1 MEGEGISAERR
12 VEIRVRKNGR
22 KDKVIVEKS
31 AAKGLPEGWIKKLE
45 ITNRSSRKIRRDPF
59 FIDPKS
65 GYIFQSFK
73 DASRYVETGDIGH
86 YARKVKESYTEDDD
100 SGNGKT
106 VYVEKRSADDLLE
119 KEKKID
125 THVRESKPRNLSTSD
140 EHSRK
145 CNMNSDLS
153 IVASQVLEDLGEK
166 EEAKDPIETQPIVKR
181 VTRSQ
186 AKASKNE
193 EVVDLKRKNLSSSN
207 AKSAKESVKS
217 RMRSSARSQEPKKE
231 SAMKEEDEKGSTEKR
246 ITRSKAKVKTKE
258 LSNSVARRTS
268 KRLAGIELEP
278 TPELKTRTK
287 VQRIVP
293 PDEQQTPEC
302 NKTGTK
308 AQRII
313 PPDDGTA
320 GKCTD
325 DEQTPECNKI
335 GTKAQRITAP
345 DDGTAGKC
353 KQPVNPVATS
363 GLNETEIP
371 LNKEAAKSYI
381 ENRSQKPYAAAAATS
396 NNRVSAE
403 MAVGVKKIRK
413 SVGRKPSVDKK
424 TVKTPPIIYELN
436 PVFHLDGY
444 MQKEEMSPVSLPPDD
459 GKAGK
464 CKHPVNPV
472 ATSGLK
478 ETEIPLN
485 KEAAKSYIEHRSQK
499 PYAAAAATS
508 NNRVSAEMAVGVK
521 KIRKSV
527 GRKPSVDKKT
537 VKTPPIIYELN
548 PVFHLDGYMQKEEMS
563 PVSPLSCET
572 SATKWEKTGAGIRL
586 GGSSPKDKLT
596 TSVKATEISDLGL
609 PNKGTHPRPC
619 DTIQRRNKLGNELS
633 NSSVVRGA
641 CSKVMEKNTN
651 SFSSAYNSTLAD
663 LWKDPCIAF
672 AIKTLTGGESLHL
685 PNTPAISSDPTN
697 NHTEQKGV
705 SFIPETTGNVNICS
719 EKPSE
724 PPVPD
729 IWKDPCIDFAIK
741 TLTGAIPIG
750 LDEPQVKS
758 KSEGMKITT
767 MQERE
772 GRSSN
777 CDHLVQQC
785 NMKNKSVDKGDLC
798 AQSLSKV

>member
-45 ITNRSSRKIRRDPF
+45 ITNRSGRKIRRDPF

-73 DASRYVETGDIGH
+73 DASRYVKTGDIGH

-106 VYVEKRSADDLLE
+106 VSVEKRSADDLLE

-125 THVRESKPRNLSTSD
+125 THVRESKRRNLSTSD
-140 EHSRK
+140 EHSKK

-153 IVASQVLEDLGEK
+153 IVASHVLEDLGEK
-166 EEAKDPIETQPIVKR
+166 EVAKDPIEKQPIVKR

-193 EVVDLKRKNLSSSN
+193 EVVDLKRKNPSSSN

-217 RMRSSARSQEPKKE
+217 RLRSNARSQEPKKE
-231 SAMKEEDEKGSTEKR
+231 SVMKEEEEKGSTEKR

-444 MQKEEMSPVSLPPDD
+444 MQKEEMSPVS
-459 GKAGK
+459 
-464 CKHPVNPV
+464 
-472 ATSGLK
+472 
-478 ETEIPLN
+478 
-485 KEAAKSYIEHRSQK
+485 
-499 PYAAAAATS
+499 
-508 NNRVSAEMAVGVK
+508 
-521 KIRKSV
+521 
-527 GRKPSVDKKT
+527 
-537 VKTPPIIYELN
+537 
-548 PVFHLDGYMQKEEMS
+548 
-563 PVSPLSCET
+563 PLSCET
-572 SATKWEKTGAGIRL
+572 SASKWEKTAAGKRL
-586 GGSSPKDKLT
+586 GRSSPKAKLT
-596 TSVKATEISDLGL
+596 TSVKATETSASRS
-609 PNKGTHPRPC
+609 PNKGKHPYPC
-619 DTIQRRNKLGNELS
+619 DSSNTIQRRNKLGNELS
-633 NSSVVRGA
+633 NASVVRGA
-641 CSKVMEKNTN
+641 CSEVMEKNTN

-685 PNTPAISSDPTN
+685 PNTTAISSDPIN
-697 NHTEQKGV
+697 NHTKQKGV
-705 SFIPETTGNVNICS
+705 SFIPETPGNVNTCS

-758 KSEGMKITT
+758 KSDGMTITT
-767 MQERE
+767 AAVQEQE

-785 NMKNKSVDKGDLC
+785 NMKNKSVAKGDLC
-798 AQSLSKV
+798 AQSLSKD